1 MQTAFVN
8 SDISFY
14 LGVTQRN
21 VFLPIMFACA
31 YYRHMLQEIEIKT
44 KQLLSDAI
52 GDNTDLGYYRI
63 HKIIKNRSV
72 KINGVRVGA
81 DVNVNVGDLVCVYMP
96 DREKN
101 SIEVVY
107 RDDNI
112 LVVSKSVGVEVTGED
127 SLTERINNVLT
138 DAVAVPVHRL
148 DRNTM
153 GLVVFALS
161 KTAEKELLDS
171 FKDRE
176 IDKTYNCIVVG
187 HPKEPNA
194 KRKAYLFKD
203 AKKSLVYISES
214 PKQGYLPIETHYRL
228 LKKINPELALLEVKP
243 ITGRTHQIRAHL
255 ASLKMPFLGA
265 GKYGINKI
273 NRKYRV
279 KTQLLCCTKITFHFK
294 QGTLKYLDGKSV
306 VLSVDLTQYYKK

>member
-1 MQTAFVN
+1 
-8 SDISFY
+8 
-14 LGVTQRN
+14 
-21 VFLPIMFACA
+21 
-31 YYRHMLQEIEIKT
+31 MLKEIEVKSR
-44 KQLLSDAI
+44 QLLSDVI
-52 GDNTDLGYYRI
+52 GDNTDLGYFRI

-72 KINGVRVGA
+72 KINGVRVGV
-81 DVNVNVGDLVCVYMP
+81 DQNVNDGDLVCVYLP

-107 RDDNI
+107 RDENI
-112 LVVSKSVGVEVTGED
+112 LVVSKTSGIEVQGED
-127 SLTERINNVLT
+127 SLTERINNILT
-138 DAVAVPVHRL
+138 DAEAVPVHRL

-153 GLVVFALS
+153 GLVVFALN

-171 FKDRE
+171 FKVRE
-176 IDKTYNCIVVG
+176 IDKTYNCVVVG
-187 HPKEPNA
+187 TPRQPGA
-194 KRKAYLFKD
+194 KLKGFLFKD
-203 AKKSLVYISES
+203 AKKSLVYVSEVQ
-214 PKQGYLPIETHYRL
+214 KQGYVPIETHYQL
-228 LKKINPELALLEVKP
+228 VKKLNNELSLLEVKP

-255 ASLKMPFLGA
+255 ASIRLPILGD